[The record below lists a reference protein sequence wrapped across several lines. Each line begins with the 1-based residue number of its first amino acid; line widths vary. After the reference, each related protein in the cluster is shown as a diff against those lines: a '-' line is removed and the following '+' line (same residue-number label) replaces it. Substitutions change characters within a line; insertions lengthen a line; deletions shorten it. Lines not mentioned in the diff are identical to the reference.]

1 MQQFVYRHSIK
12 YNKDYVAK
20 VTSHVV
26 HDEWIGKYHIRMEM
40 VIDNKRTEYY
50 IRFSKLYYGREELVA
65 SRSFCYVDH
74 FLSKWS
80 AITQLSRIYEAIK
93 KKEVK

>member
-1 MQQFVYRHSIK
+1 MQKVLRYSYKHHK
-12 YNKDYVAK
+12 HYVAE
-20 VTSHVV
+20 VHSHVL
-26 HDEWIGKYHIRMEM
+26 HDEWIGNYHIRMEM

-50 IRFSKLYYGREELVA
+50 IQFSKLYYGREELVA